1 MNDLHE
7 DSKKL
12 GRGTLSSARL
22 NKEAHHAM
30 NNVFF
35 LEAAMKGRYPKAFV
49 GEPPYQQIADCR
61 AFLP

>member
-1 MNDLHE
+1 MNDLHG

-22 NKEAHHAM
+22 NKEAYHAM
-30 NNVFF
+30 NNVFS

-49 GEPPYQQIADCR
+49 GEPPYKQIADCR
-61 AFLP
+61 PFLP